1 MGKLIERLQAE
12 PKPQAPEDPPLA
24 VVANQFLKANPGD
37 VTEKWLGDVK
47 RRLVRAVEWFG
58 TDRPIRSIEPRHVRE
73 WTEALQRKGYAK
85 RCCTRLSND
94 PGCVERL

>member
-24 VVANQFLKANPGD
+24 VVANQLLKANPGD